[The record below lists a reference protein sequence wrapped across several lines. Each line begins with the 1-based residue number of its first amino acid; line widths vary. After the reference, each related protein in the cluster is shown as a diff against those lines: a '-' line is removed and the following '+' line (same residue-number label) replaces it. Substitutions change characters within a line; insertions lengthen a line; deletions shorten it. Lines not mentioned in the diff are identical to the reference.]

1 MAYVYCSNSL
11 YSYDTDMWAAAASFL
26 SDGVKR
32 DIERQGEYWKQFE
45 GKVKQ
50 AAEKVNDKF
59 IESQGVDDGVFS
71 YNRVVELLLA
81 YYEKEGLPE

>member
-1 MAYVYCSNSL
+1 M
-11 YSYDTDMWAAAASFL
+11 

-32 DIERQGEYWKQFE
+32 DIAERGRYWKQFE
-45 GKVKQ
+45 GEVQK

-59 IESQGVDDGVFS
+59 IQSQGVEDGILS

-81 YYEKEGLPE
+81 YHQKEGLPE